1 MPACLRVCDEQLAQA
16 RQETSTLQ
24 ELTEQLTVTLEAKNL
39 EVQALQA
46 QWARVLAHTHVAART
61 ASAAHAHA
69 LLWLVFA
76 VWGSRAAEQRGDK
89 TRRCLSRS
97 CVCVCDMDGWM

>member
-1 MPACLRVCDEQLAQA
+1 MHACLRVCEKQLAQA
-16 RQETSTLQ
+16 RQENASLQ
-24 ELTEQLTVTLEAKNL
+24 EITEQLTVTLEAKNL

-46 QWARVLAHTHVAART
+46 QWARILAHTHVATRM
-61 ASAAHAHA
+61 ASAAHVHA

-97 CVCVCDMDGWM
+97 YACM